1 MSLLAVLDETPLIV
15 VAAAAAP
22 VGRWKPWTTA
32 WKASKWP
39 YEIACPAAQPSM
51 LMSPR
56 GASFDRDR
64 TLLLSRDNLLLL
76 KKASM
81 DSRSSGTS

>member
-1 MSLLAVLDETPLIV
+1 MSLLVVLDETPLIA
-15 VAAAAAP
+15 AAAAAP

-39 YEIACPAAQPSM
+39 YEIACLAAQPSM
-51 LMSPR
+51 LMSLK
-56 GASFDRDR
+56 GASSDMGR
-64 TLLLSRDNLLLL
+64 TLSLSQDNLLLL

-81 DSRSSGTS
+81 DSKSSGTS